1 MSERGG
7 VVRQYI
13 PIPLRYVLIHLLLSV
28 VGGSL
33 GYFLISLMVEMTFDE
48 YLFKLLG
55 LVIGVNAIEII
66 QYEYQTIR
74 IHDGIVTG
82 PGRWWKRK
90 SFPVA
95 TIDWSK
101 SVSVSGWKRWFRN
114 EYIISS
120 EGQKIMVHPTFT
132 EQQREHLWQELRRLK

>member
-1 MSERGG
+1 M
-7 VVRQYI
+7 
-13 PIPLRYVLIHLLLSV
+13 
-28 VGGSL
+28 GGSL

-82 PGRWWKRK
+82 PGR
-90 SFPVA
+90 
-95 TIDWSK
+95 
-101 SVSVSGWKRWFRN
+101 
-114 EYIISS
+114 
-120 EGQKIMVHPTFT
+120 
-132 EQQREHLWQELRRLK
+132 